1 MNLYVSLRIKSAI
14 LVATLLLLFA
24 SITYYLSSEQLVK
37 QQQEASEQ
45 KFRSIERSLLIQEE
59 QLLNHLVTLA
69 EQLGAFKN
77 QSPSTEQFYSSL
89 RKSWEEIEL
98 LSSLQAL
105 RVYPTNDAR
114 PSVSLG
120 STNVPNFK
128 QLVNRAFATGAAQ
141 SELYCQSQCYIVNAI
156 PLYGPEG
163 PSVFV
168 LVDPFSK
175 VIGSMAKIHKV
186 EAAILQSL
194 NTPAQVE
201 NPRSYIEKWQS
212 NLLAVTN
219 SQNTIKLINEISSRV
234 SLDQIRYQS
243 QRHSIGNLTLQT
255 WTFFH
260 PSDESRLFP
269 ILVIDDI
276 TKESAAYS
284 AFSQRLAMV
293 IFVTI
298 AFFAL
303 LVFYFS
309 MKPINKIKHLV
320 NQYPKI
326 ALHRFSEVRQSL
338 PKVKRWFSDEVDT
351 LHDETLE
358 LTKQLETLD
367 NDVQVKNDELE
378 YKATH
383 DELTGLG
390 NRNLLRF
397 ELEKIIEQY
406 RNTNACWALVVVD
419 LDNFKQINDT
429 LGHVV
434 GDELLKIVAHRIKD
448 TVKNEDIVCRL
459 GGDEFVIAYS
469 NFKQRSNIEV
479 IMRNLFNALEQPV
492 ALQSNV
498 FRVQIS
504 AGVKIIQSDNCS
516 ATELIKSADLALY
529 AAKDSGRNC
538 YRLFD
543 ENMSRTAETNFL
555 IDRDFEDS
563 LSNQEFYLE
572 LQPQLASQSGKLV
585 GFEALIR
592 WQHHQHGR
600 IFPNNFIPILEESDK
615 IIKLGRWVA
624 EQALNQLS
632 EMCKVVP
639 GVRIAINMSAKQLYD
654 ETFFSFLLKHSDR
667 LNIKAEQ
674 IELEITESVLID
686 DLDFAKKW
694 IKKAHDLNLRVSID
708 DFGTG
713 YSSLGYISQLDFDTV
728 KLDRSFIQNLTRDKK
743 NQGILSAI
751 IYMVKKMESEVV
763 AEGIEDTIQFDI
775 LRSMGCDIA
784 QGFYIQKPRPIEQVL
799 ESLKAYQAHNR
810 WPTLSSSELY
820 QNSRNKMSNG

>member
-1 MNLYVSLRIKSAI
+1 MNLHVSLRLKSAI
-14 LVATLLLLFA
+14 LVATLLLISA
-24 SITYYLSSEQLVK
+24 TITYYLSSEQLVK

-69 EQLGAFKN
+69 EQLGALKN
-77 QSPSTEQFYSSL
+77 QSANTEDFYSSL
-89 RKSWEEIEL
+89 RNSWEEIEL
-98 LSSLQAL
+98 LSSLLAL
-105 RVYPTNDAR
+105 RVYKESDER

-120 STNVPNFK
+120 SSDIPNFK
-128 QLVNRAFATGAAQ
+128 ALVQRAFATGAAR
-141 SELYCQSQCYIVNAI
+141 SELNCQSQCYIVNAI

-175 VIGSMAKIHKV
+175 VIGSMAKIHNV
-186 EAAILQSL
+186 ESAILQS
-194 NTPAQVE
+194 NNA
-201 NPRSYIEKWQS
+201 PRQAEKQRGYIENWQS

-219 SQNTIKLINEISSRV
+219 SQNTIQLINEISARV
-234 SLDQIRYQS
+234 DLEQIRSQS
-243 QRHSIGNLTLQT
+243 QRLSIDSFTLQT

-260 PSDESRLFP
+260 PSDESQLFP

-276 TKESAAYS
+276 TKESAAYK

-293 IFVTI
+293 IFITI

-320 NQYPKI
+320 KQYPKI
-326 ALHRFSEVRQSL
+326 ALHRFSEVRESL
-338 PKVKRWFSDEVDT
+338 PKVKRWFTDEVDT
-351 LHDETLE
+351 LHAETLE
-358 LTKQLETLD
+358 LTNQLETLD

-397 ELEKIIEQY
+397 ELEKMIEQY
-406 RNTNACWALVVVD
+406 RNTTACWALVVVD
-419 LDNFKQINDT
+419 LDNFKQVNDT

-434 GDELLKIVAHRIKD
+434 GDELLKTVAHRIKD
-448 TVKNEDIVCRL
+448 TVKNEDVVCRL

-469 NFKQRSNIEV
+469 NFKQRANVEI
-479 IMRNLFNALEQPV
+479 IMKNLFNALEQPID
-492 ALQSNV
+492 LQSNL

-529 AAKDSGRNC
+529 AAKDSGKNC

-555 IDRDFEDS
+555 IDRDFEKS
-563 LSNQEFYLE
+563 LNNQEFYLE
-572 LQPQLASQSGKLV
+572 LQPQLASQTGELV

-615 IIKLGRWVA
+615 IVQLGRWVA
-624 EQALNQLS
+624 QQALNQLAKL
-632 EMCKVVP
+632 CKVIP
-639 GVRIAINMSAKQLYD
+639 GVRMAINMSAKQLYD
-654 ETFFSFLLKHSDR
+654 ETFFSFLLQQADR

-694 IKKAHDLNLRVSID
+694 IKQAHDLNLRVSID

-763 AEGIEDTIQFDI
+763 AEGIEDAIQFDI

-784 QGFYIQKPRPIEQVL
+784 QGFFIQKPRPIDQVL
-799 ESLKAYQAHNR
+799 ESLKIYREQNR
-810 WPTLSSSELY
+810 WPTLSSNEDY
-820 QNSRNKMSNG
+820 QTPRKVTSNG